1 MQRKNSCWGYK
12 MRINSEGTKISNIR
26 KMLNTLFVDCNVRSS
41 TDLEK
46 KVQQPVITAAR
57 NMKYI
62 KLETNFNGGF
72 QYRITPKGMNY
83 RDNKL

>member
-1 MQRKNSCWGYK
+1 

-26 KMLNTLFVDCNVRSS
+26 KMLNSLFFNCNIRST
-41 TDLEK
+41 TDVNA
-46 KVQQPVITAAR
+46 KVQQSVIASAR

-62 KLETNFNGGF
+62 KLETDDNGGF

-83 RDNKL
+83 RDNKS